1 MATPEENIA
10 KLEQLS
16 QLFGAFSFDKLFN
29 QQTADKLQDLTDLS
43 EKLKDANASNAEKLE
58 AVNKARESLNTLEQK
73 ALKAY
78 LKAQKIRRDPN
89 KNAADRRA
97 AQAKLDMANEA
108 LRIGRQQLSV
118 AEELTEEIREQNNV
132 RRAGLGIGK
141 IIEETGK
148 EGINKFF
155 GRFGKIGGALGKKL
169 GASLGKLTGPI
180 GILIMGLEKIVKFFM
195 GIQKTNVDIAR
206 TFGTTTENADML
218 RRNLINSANATGEIF
233 ANGKRFLEVQK
244 AIAKE
249 VGFTNLR
256 TTETLETVTLLQYR
270 MGLSARE
277 AAAFGSKLAGSTLN
291 AKDVLEN
298 FLKSEV
304 SLRRQ
309 TGSAVSFQKSLQDAQ
324 GASEQTL
331 ANFNGNIG
339 ALASASAELARFG
352 ANLKQAEQI
361 SKSLLNFE
369 QSIGSELEAELLTGR
384 QLNFERARGAALQGD
399 VLTASKE
406 VLKQVGTIEDFRRL
420 NVIQQEAIAK
430 AAGLEVSELAKSL
443 RLRSDANL
451 QRREFLRIAKE
462 EGLAAAKEFAQV
474 QGFTDN
480 ISESIRRTATIQET
494 FNESVDKLK
503 DQVNILAQSGAL
515 EGFTAILGNFVAKV
529 TSGGSVISA
538 LFSGDL
544 GEPLSAQTRQRAQE
558 QEENQQTQQTQQQQL
573 IAQQQ
578 SNQLLQALIQSNQEL
593 NNEVKAQSTA
603 AVGIE

>member
-1 MATPEENIA
+1 MASTEENIQ
-10 KLEQLS
+10 KLEELGKLFGQFRGARLFSRDSEEQIQNLENLS
-16 QLFGAFSFDKLFN
+16 QRLNDK
-29 QQTADKLQDLTDLS
+29 TKTRK
-43 EKLKDANASNAEKLE
+43 ERLE
-58 AVNKARESLNTLEQK
+58 ALTAAQNTLNTLEQK
-73 ALKAY
+73 ALKD
-78 LKAQKIRRDPN
+78 KIEAEKVRKRGGTT
-89 KNAADRRA
+89 AERRA
-97 AQAKLDMANEA
+97 AQAKADISKMAVKIA
-108 LRIGRQQLSV
+108 QK
-118 AEELTEEIREQNNV
+118 ELKLAREITEQTLKQASIRK
-132 RRAGLGIGK
+132 GIGK
-141 IIEETGK
+141 ELDKAGK
-148 EGINKFF
+148 AGFKKFF
-155 GRFGKIGGALGKKL
+155 GKFGKMGNILGKKL
-169 GASLGKLTGPI
+169 GASLGKALGPI
-180 GILIMGLEKIVKFFM
+180 GLLIMGLEKIVKFFM

-277 AAAFGSKLAGSTLN
+277 AAACGSKLAGSTLN

>member
-1 MATPEENIA
+1 MASTEENIQ
-10 KLEQLS
+10 KLEELGKLFGQFKGARLFSKDSVEQLENLTNLS
-16 QLFGAFSFDKLFN
+16 QRLSDKTN
-29 QQTADKLQDLTDLS
+29 TRK
-43 EKLKDANASNAEKLE
+43 ERLE
-58 AVNKARESLNTLEQK
+58 ALTAAQSTLNTLEQK
-73 ALKAY
+73 ALKD
-78 LKAQKIRRDPN
+78 KIKTQKVR
-89 KNAADRRA
+89 ADKGSTVAERRA
-97 AQAKLDMANEA
+97 AEAKADLSKMAVRLAQKEVKLA
-108 LRIGRQQLSV
+108 R
-118 AEELTEEIREQNNV
+118 ELTGESLKQVSIRKELAKEFDN
-132 RRAGLGIGK
+132 AGKKGF
-141 IIEETGK
+141 
-148 EGINKFF
+148 NKFF
-155 GRFGKIGGALGKKL
+155 GKFGKVGDIVGKKL
-169 GASLGKLTGPI
+169 GASLGKLMGPVGWI
-180 GILIMGLEKIVKFFM
+180 LMGIEKIVKLFVSL
-195 GIQKTNVDIAR
+195 QKTNVEIAR
-206 TFGTTTENADML
+206 TFGTTTENADIL
-218 RRNLINSANATGEIF
+218 RRNLIKSANATGQLF

-270 MGLSARE
+270 MGLSAGE

-291 AKDVLEN
+291 AKELLES

-304 SLRRQ
+304 SIRRQ
-309 TGSAVSFQKSLQDAQ
+309 TGSSVSFQKSLQDAQ
-324 GASEQTL
+324 SASEQTL

-430 AAGLEVSELAKSL
+430 AAGLEVNELAKSL

-462 EGLAAAKEFAQV
+462 EGLAAANQFAQV

-480 ISESIRRTATIQET
+480 ISESIRKTATVQET
-494 FNESVDKLK
+494 FNESVSKLK
-503 DQVNILAQSGAL
+503 DQVNILANTKAIDKFTSILINFAEKVASGSS
-515 EGFTAILGNFVAKV
+515 IV
-529 TSGGSVISA
+529 SA
-538 LFSGDL
+538 LFSSDL
-544 GEPLSAQTRQRAQE
+544 GDPRTVENYRKEEEE
-558 QEENQQTQQTQQQQL
+558 QNQAQQQQL
-573 IAQQQ
+573 QAQKKQIQQQQQ
-578 SNQLLQALIQSNQEL
+578 SNQLLQALIQSNQSL
-593 NNEVKAQSTA
+593 DATVKAQSTA

>member
-1 MATPEENIA
+1 MASTEENIQ
-10 KLEQLS
+10 KLEELGKLFGQFRGARLFSRDSEEQIQNLENLS
-16 QLFGAFSFDKLFN
+16 QRLNDTTK
-29 QQTADKLQDLTDLS
+29 KRK
-43 EKLKDANASNAEKLE
+43 ERLE
-58 AVNKARESLNTLEQK
+58 ALTAAQNTLNTLERK
-73 ALKAY
+73 ALKDRVEEEKVRA
-78 LKAQKIRRDPN
+78 KKGSTVAE
-89 KNAADRRA
+89 RRA
-97 AQAKLDMANEA
+97 AKAKADLSKMAVKLAQKELKLA
-108 LRIGRQQLSV
+108 R
-118 AEELTEEIREQNNV
+118 ELTGESLKQVSLRKE
-132 RRAGLGIGK
+132 IGK
-141 IIEETGK
+141 ELSKSGK
-148 EGINKFF
+148 EGFNKFF
-155 GRFGKIGGALGKKL
+155 GKFGKMGNILGKKL
-169 GASLGKLTGPI
+169 GATLGKFMGPV
-180 GILIMGLEKIVKFFM
+180 GYLLMAVEKIVKFFM
-195 GIQKTNVDIAR
+195 GLQKTNVEIAR
-206 TFGTTTENADML
+206 TFGTTTENADIL
-218 RRNLINSANATGEIF
+218 RRNLIKSANATGQLF

-270 MGLSARE
+270 MGLSAGE

-291 AKDVLEN
+291 AKEVLES

-309 TGSAVSFQKSLQDAQ
+309 TGSSVSFQKSLQDAQ
-324 GASEQTL
+324 SASEQTL

-430 AAGLEVSELAKSL
+430 AAGLEVNELAKSL

-462 EGLAAAKEFAQV
+462 EGLEAANQFAQV

-480 ISESIRRTATIQET
+480 ISESIRKTATIQET
-494 FNESVDKLK
+494 FNESVSKLK
-503 DQVNILAQSGAL
+503 DQVNILSQSGYL
-515 EGFTAILGNFVAKV
+515 ESFTAILGNFIAKI
-529 TSGGSVISA
+529 TSGESVISA

-558 QEENQQTQQTQQQQL
+558 QEEDQQAKQTQQQQL

>member
-16 QLFGAFSFDKLFN
+16 QLFGSFTFDTLFN
-29 QQTADKLQDLTDLS
+29 QQTADQLQDLTDLS
-43 EKLKDANASNAEKLE
+43 QKMKDANASNAEKLE
-58 AVNKARESLNTLEQK
+58 AVNKARESLNTLEQE
-73 ALKAY
+73 ALKAF
-78 LKAQKIRRDPN
+78 LDAQKKRQTGTL
-89 KNAADRRA
+89 AERRA

-118 AEELTEEIREQNNV
+118 AEELTEEIREQ
-132 RRAGLGIGK
+132 RAQ
-141 IIEETGK
+141 
-148 EGINKFF
+148 
-155 GRFGKIGGALGKKL
+155 RFGSFRETKESLYRTGREGFSKIFGKFGKMGELVGKKFAGYLGKAL
-169 GASLGKLTGPI
+169 GPI
-180 GILIMGLEKIVKFFM
+180 GLLLMALEKVAKLYM

-244 AIAKE
+244 AISKE

-270 MGLSARE
+270 MGLSAGE

-291 AKDVLEN
+291 AKEVLES

-304 SLRRQ
+304 SLRKQ
-309 TGSAVSFQKSLQDAQ
+309 TGSSVSFQKSLQDAQ
-324 GASEQTL
+324 SASEQTL

-361 SKSLLNFE
+361 SKNLLNFE

-430 AAGLEVSELAKSL
+430 AAGLEVNELAKSL

-462 EGLAAAKEFAQV
+462 EGLEAANQFAQV

-515 EGFTAILGNFVAKV
+515 EGFTAILGNFVAKI

-558 QEENQQTQQTQQQQL
+558 QEDNQQTQQTQQQQL